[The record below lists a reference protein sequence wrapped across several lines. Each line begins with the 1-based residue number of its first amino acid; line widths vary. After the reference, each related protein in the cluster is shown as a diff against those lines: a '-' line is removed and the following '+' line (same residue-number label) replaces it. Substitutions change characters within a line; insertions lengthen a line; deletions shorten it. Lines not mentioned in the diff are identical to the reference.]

1 MMKRKRKRK
10 KHLPGK
16 DLVLAHKIFT
26 GAPQHVVEQKCC
38 NCSMSWKSESE
49 SFLTWTYKYTRN
61 SKRHSVYQLGEFSS
75 VKKKKKKT
83 QKQASQELDCL
94 LVIKRFALQDVKK
107 KKKVT
112 WEVAS
117 QQENSLVW
125 GRFREGVKLV
135 RYY

>member
-61 SKRHSVYQLGEFSS
+61 RKRHSVYQLGEFSS
-75 VKKKKKKT
+75 VKK
-83 QKQASQELDCL
+83 QKQASQELDRL
-94 LVIKRFALQDVKK
+94 LVIKRLALQDVKK
-107 KKKVT
+107 KKKLVT

-117 QQENSLVW
+117 QQGNSQVW
-125 GRFREGVKLV
+125 GWFREGIKLV
-135 RYY
+135 RYH